1 MQLTYTLDRS
11 RRLVTIVLYQ
21 PPTLADVEAV
31 LDHLAADPRFQPGF
45 GVLADRWHLT
55 SEPDEAY
62 VRGVIE
68 AIAGRGNRFADM
80 RWATVTSHLSAY
92 RMGRLVIEPYAA
104 KCGVAYRVFMDEAQ
118 AVEWLLEA
126 RDIPRDMK
134 RD

>member
-1 MQLTYTLDRS
+1 M
-11 RRLVTIVLYQ
+11 
-21 PPTLADVEAV
+21 
-31 LDHLAADPRFQPGF
+31 
-45 GVLADRWHLT
+45 LADRWHLT

-62 VRGVIE
+62 VRSVIE
-68 AIAGRGNRFADM
+68 AIAGRGSRFSGM

-126 RDIPRDMK
+126 RDIPAT
-134 RD
+134 